1 MPVADKVRGLQQ
13 RKVRQ
18 QSQRLRIPEDQP
30 RRKRVGEENGD
41 DGVSRQRSDDVRLP
55 LLDGSKRRSG
65 EPIVRWVGFHHSL
78 LCPLQRASQVLFQ
91 ACLLPRALR
100 YAL

>member
-41 DGVSRQRSDDVRLP
+41 DGASRQRSDDVRLP

-65 EPIVRWVGFHHSL
+65 EPIVR
-78 LCPLQRASQVLFQ
+78 
-91 ACLLPRALR
+91 
-100 YAL
+100 